1 MLPFAEYLLST
12 LEALSA
18 ANGGAPVRTV
28 VLAGT
33 LGIPE
38 RTARWYAALL
48 ERNGKVTRRSPK
60 SGWLPAHKRERSR
73 SSSPS
78 VSGAAWPSSRAVDR
92 GRASSL

>member
-38 RTARWYAALL
+38 RTARWYAARL
-48 ERNGKVTRRSPK
+48 EAAGLVCRRSPK
-60 SGWLPAHKRERSR
+60 SGWLPAPALS
-73 SSSPS
+73 
-78 VSGAAWPSSRAVDR
+78 
-92 GRASSL
+92 